1 MIDLFD
7 QVHFEVADH
16 AAALRL
22 TRRLGQTR
30 TAGLLADEPTF
41 VVIAGF
47 SDGEDFGVLMRD
59 VEFFV
64 EEESLCAI
72 RYLFDDRIYVLEAGN
87 ADWESHPWL
96 EPAEVEESPQA
107 A

>member
-7 QVHFEVADH
+7 QVHFEVPDH

-30 TAGLLADEPTF
+30 TAGLLADEPTY
-41 VVIAGF
+41 VVVAAF
-47 SDGEDFGVLMRD
+47 SSGEDFGALMRD
-59 VEFFV
+59 VESFV

-72 RYLFDDRIYVLEAGN
+72 RFLFDDRIYVLEAGDP
-87 ADWESHPWL
+87 DWESQPWL
-96 EPAEVEESPQA
+96 EPTEVDESPQA

>member
-16 AAALRL
+16 RAALRL

-30 TAGLLADEPTF
+30 SAALLGDEPY
-41 VVIAGF
+41 VIAAAF
-47 SDGEDFGVLMRD
+47 SSEEDFAVLMRD
-59 VEFFV
+59 VETFV

-72 RYLFDDRIYVLEAGN
+72 RFLFDSRIYVLEAGN
-87 ADWESHPWL
+87 APWESHPWL
-96 EPAEVEESPQA
+96 EPARVDESPRA

>member
-30 TAGLLADEPTF
+30 TAGLLADEPTYVVVAAFSTGDDF
-41 VVIAGF
+41 VT
-47 SDGEDFGVLMRD
+47 LMRE
-59 VEFFV
+59 VESFV

-72 RYLFDDRIYVLEAGN
+72 RFLFDDRIYVLEAGD
-87 ADWESHPWL
+87 ADWGSHPWL
-96 EPAEVEESPQA
+96 EPAEVDESPQA

>member
-30 TAGLLADEPTF
+30 TVGLLGDEPTYI
-41 VVIAGF
+41 VVAGF
-47 SDGEDFGVLMRD
+47 SNGDDFGALMRD
-59 VEFFV
+59 VESFV

-72 RYLFDDRIYVLEAGN
+72 RFLFDDRIYVLEAGK
-87 ADWESHPWL
+87 ADWSSHPWL
-96 EPAEVEESPQA
+96 APTEVGESPQA